1 MTVLAG
7 GGLPEH
13 IVIVVPSTMQVTLA
27 LSEEAI
33 ADYAQRAK
41 RFLAERF
48 GVADYAQRAK
58 RFLAERFGGSTA
70 VRAQGSWL
78 SSSGA
83 LIDEDVTYVF
93 SFTVRLTDEDKQAV
107 FGFAEQMREE
117 LVQEAVAVIINGVL
131 YLI

>member
-33 ADYAQRAK
+33 
-41 RFLAERF
+41 
-48 GVADYAQRAK
+48 ADYAQRAK